1 MTLESDIDVGHTF
14 FYITKNR
21 KIKSFFSFGPKG
33 KGLRRLYGD
42 GNPNYKISENV
53 KLFTIP
59 LSQDEYNSLI
69 EETEKMRES
78 IIVAW
83 AIKDTNYNLFI
94 NTTCT
99 SIAKQVL
106 NKVIPNKIPQ
116 KASCSIL
123 LKGAYLGDLINSYA
137 WYDSFKSSQWAYTK
151 KFVPANKN
159 LWDQIMKSCEEG
171 NFEIDEYS
179 YKIE

>member
-1 MTLESDIDVGHTF
+1 M
-14 FYITKNR
+14 
-21 KIKSFFSFGPKG
+21 
-33 KGLRRLYGD
+33 RRLYGD

-78 IIVAW
+78 IIAAW

-106 NKVIPNKIPQ
+106 NKVIPNKIP
-116 KASCSIL
+116 
-123 LKGAYLGDLINSYA
+123 
-137 WYDSFKSSQWAYTK
+137 SSGPFDKRFYR
-151 KFVPANKN
+151 
-159 LWDQIMKSCEEG
+159 
-171 NFEIDEYS
+171 
-179 YKIE
+179 